1 MNKSALR
8 TFRFFS
14 TPALFLIIVIMILP
28 MFFSIYI
35 MFHDV
40 NLLEG
45 GNFVWAGLGNFKKF
59 FQDERA
65 LNSLWVTAKYLVG
78 VLSIETIVG
87 LLISFFLDRKFFG
100 KPVVRALIII
110 PMFMTPV
117 VSGLIWR
124 AFFDTNNGLVNWIL
138 SLFKVPMIDWL
149 GSVDT
154 ALVSLMITD
163 MWQWTPF
170 MVLLIM
176 ASLDCVPTDQI
187 EAAMIDGAR
196 EGQIIRHIKFP
207 FILPTTLIAVVMRAI
222 DAVKLFDTVYVMTKG
237 GPGSATEMVNMYSYI
252 IAFQHFRIGYATTIS
267 FIFTIIVTVLLTK
280 MIKVTKAV

>member
-1 MNKSALR
+1 MNKSTLR

-14 TPALFLIIVIMILP
+14 TPALFLIVLIMILP

-45 GNFVWAGLGNFKKF
+45 GKFIWAGLGNFKKF

-65 LNSLWVTAKYLVG
+65 LNSLWVTAKYLMG

-124 AFFDTNNGLVNWIL
+124 AFFDTNNGLVNWLLGLAKI
-138 SLFKVPMIDWL
+138 PMIDWL

-154 ALVSLMITD
+154 ALISLMITD

-267 FIFTIIVTVLLTK
+267 FIFTMIVTILLTK

>member
-1 MNKSALR
+1 NKSTLR

-14 TPALFLIIVIMILP
+14 TPTLFLIIVIMILP

-267 FIFTIIVTVLLTK
+267 FIFTMIVTVLLTK
-280 MIKVTKAV
+280 MIKATKAV

>member
-1 MNKSALR
+1 MNKSTLR

-14 TPALFLIIVIMILP
+14 TPALFLIIMIMILP
-28 MFFSIYI
+28 MFFSLYI

-45 GNFVWAGLGNFKKF
+45 GKFVWAGLGNFKKF
-59 FQDERA
+59 FRDERA
-65 LNSLWVTAKYLVG
+65 LNSLWVTAKYLIG

-138 SLFKVPMIDWL
+138 SLAKIPMIDWL

-154 ALVSLMITD
+154 ALLSLMIND

-237 GPGSATEMVNMYSYI
+237 GPGSATEMANMYSYI

-267 FIFTIIVTVLLTK
+267 FIFTMIVTILLTK

>member
-65 LNSLWVTAKYLVG
+65 LNSLWVTAKYLIG

-138 SLFKVPMIDWL
+138 SLANIPMIDWL

-196 EGQIIRHIKFP
+196 EGQIVRHIKFP

>member
-1 MNKSALR
+1 MNKSTLR

-65 LNSLWVTAKYLVG
+65 LNSLWVTAKYLIG

-154 ALVSLMITD
+154 ALTSLMITD

-267 FIFTIIVTVLLTK
+267 FIFTMIVTVLLTK
-280 MIKVTKAV
+280 MIKATKAV

>member
-45 GNFVWAGLGNFKKF
+45 GNFVWAGLGNCKKF

-65 LNSLWVTAKYLVG
+65 LNSLWVTAKYLIG

-138 SLFKVPMIDWL
+138 SLANIPMIDWL

>member
-280 MIKVTKAV
+280 MIKATKAV

>member
-267 FIFTIIVTVLLTK
+267 FIFTMIVTVLLTK
-280 MIKVTKAV
+280 MIKATKAV

>member
-1 MNKSALR
+1 MNKSTLR

-65 LNSLWVTAKYLVG
+65 LNSLWVTAKYLIG

>member
-1 MNKSALR
+1 MNKSTLR

-14 TPALFLIIVIMILP
+14 TPALFLIVLIMILP
-28 MFFSIYI
+28 MFFSLYI

-45 GNFVWAGLGNFKKF
+45 GKFVWAGLGNFKKF

-65 LNSLWVTAKYLVG
+65 LNSLWVTAKYLIG

-124 AFFDTNNGLVNWIL
+124 AFFDTNNGLVNWVL
-138 SLFKVPMIDWL
+138 SLANIPMIDWL
-149 GSVDT
+149 GSIDT
-154 ALVSLMITD
+154 ALISLMITD

-267 FIFTIIVTVLLTK
+267 FIFTMIVTILLTK

>member
-1 MNKSALR
+1 MNKSTLR

-65 LNSLWVTAKYLVG
+65 LNSLWVTAKYLIG

-267 FIFTIIVTVLLTK
+267 FIFTMIVTVLLTK
-280 MIKVTKAV
+280 MIKATKAV

>member
-1 MNKSALR
+1 MNKSTLR

-154 ALVSLMITD
+154 ALTSLMITD

-267 FIFTIIVTVLLTK
+267 FIFTMIVTVLLTK
-280 MIKVTKAV
+280 MIKATKAV